1 MANMKKNTIKLF
13 LSALM
18 IVFMSFSFADVNPY
32 GDGYIQDSNPYA
44 DGYVQDKS
52 IFKDNLK

>member
-18 IVFMSFSFADVNPY
+18 IVFMSFSFADGNPY
-32 GDGYIQDSNPYA
+32 GDGYHQDTNPFG
-44 DGYVQDKS
+44 DGYS
-52 IFKDNLK
+52 G